1 MCFSAIP
8 PDTGEDKEK
17 DNRKAR
23 VRQVQEV
30 VEETMDSNC
39 TEQPCSDYRDLFAGR
54 PEFGYA
60 EGKAPEYREQRV
72 AGNREYCPER
82 PADNQRGEGLHGE
95 NVEKVLQRGKS
106 QRGRRGIDDPVHGF
120 VEFGVPVDEQDDHGE
135 FRQLFRHRDG
145 ENGEQDIGYERD
157 NNVFKEKCDDCGNH
171 AQKIHFRNKGEG
183 FGFVAV
189 LLVEEPEPE
198 EAGRQGND
206 KDEPAVHSGEWAMIP
221 Y

>member
-1 MCFSAIP
+1 MNLSSKKVLIWDANGLGIEHAIRMAKDVGKVWYFTP
-8 PDTGEDKEK
+8 WQTGFPLFESYAHGYGLK
-17 DNRKAR
+17 DI
-23 VRQVQEV
+23 
-30 VEETMDSNC
+30 
-39 TEQPCSDYRDLFAGR
+39 
-54 PEFGYA
+54 
-60 EGKAPEYREQRV
+60 
-72 AGNREYCPER
+72 
-82 PADNQRGEGLHGE
+82 
-95 NVEKVLQRGKS
+95 EKVLQCGKS
-106 QRGRRGIDDPVHGF
+106 QCGCRGIYDPVHGF

-145 ENGEQDIGYERD
+145 KGGEQDIGYERD

-198 EAGRQGND
+198 QAGRQGND